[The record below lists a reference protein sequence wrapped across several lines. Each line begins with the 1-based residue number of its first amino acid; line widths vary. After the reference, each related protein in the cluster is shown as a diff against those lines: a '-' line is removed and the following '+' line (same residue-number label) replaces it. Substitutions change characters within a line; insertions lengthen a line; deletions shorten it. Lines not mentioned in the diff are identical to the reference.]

1 MNNRV
6 TSQEVADQ
14 FAKAIKLLLDW
25 YRQEIL
31 VSSQGRSQAEK
42 ENVTTQTLP
51 ERDQLLKPGE
61 VAEMLQLSRS
71 KAYQLMQ
78 QGEIPIPGCL
88 PEGLSESSLRGFCT
102 AKTLIASCDIWREI
116 TIAIRQA
123 DNIPRIPPTTWFHH
137 PVSAGFRSGWIFVRR
152 DAVIIL
158 GIPITG
164 IFPYIADHI
173 HHAVG

>member
-31 VSSQGRSQAEK
+31 VSSQGRSQADK

-78 QGEIPIPGCL
+78 QGEIPTVRMGRTVRVKRSDLEAYIRHSK
-88 PEGLSESSLRGFCT
+88 EG
-102 AKTLIASCDIWREI
+102 
-116 TIAIRQA
+116 
-123 DNIPRIPPTTWFHH
+123 
-137 PVSAGFRSGWIFVRR
+137 
-152 DAVIIL
+152 
-158 GIPITG
+158 
-164 IFPYIADHI
+164 
-173 HHAVG
+173 